1 MVPASS
7 IAATLGPSPRRYPCF
22 AAQTIIGLVLA
33 SLALGVTFAGDATH
47 PRPSLVH
54 KFWGVQDGAPDELT
68 ALAQTTDGYLWLG
81 AVSGLYR
88 FDGMHFERYRPL
100 SGPDLPSTNV
110 RGLFAPPTGGLWI
123 GYRFGGFSFLN
134 GGRLTNYDKEAA
146 STGSVSHFVQ
156 GADGIVWAVATTGLW
171 RFVGS
176 QWEHLGADWNPPAFT
191 ENFLGFDRAGYL
203 WAREIGRL
211 LFLRP
216 GGTRFEV
223 VEEGLDAI
231 EFDVAGF
238 LLDADG
244 YVVTSPAWAP
254 RSPAPK
260 GGPTA
265 YPPLK
270 DHLNGLIDREGG
282 VWMSQG
288 GLAHLWP
295 EGALEDALNAT
306 RFEPG
311 PLISGQ
317 ASRELLLVAS
327 DGRSQVEN
335 FNIHVYV
342 ISKLLDREGNV
353 WFGSSGGLHR
363 FFYKRFFQL
372 DLPDLTGPVAVVADG
387 QGGVWAGA
395 QGTRLFHVPSGRP
408 TWAAKPGDWKVQV
421 AYLGPAGDLWIG
433 TSSDLWH
440 ETLSDRHPIHAS
452 GERSATLAAFQNH
465 TGRAWERVDLPPQVA
480 GKAGYLQALTQDRQ
494 GGLWVSLGRHGLYRL
509 ADGVWTPYGGR
520 DDLPK
525 TGVVS
530 EFTDAA
536 GRVWFGFTRNQLA
549 VLDGD
554 RVRVFGPDDGL
565 RVGNVTAMAGRG
577 PDIWIGGEVGLQRY
591 SGGRLHAFVAD
602 DDLMLRGVSG
612 IVERANGDLWLNGL
626 TGIFHIDAA
635 EIARAERS
643 PAHRIT
649 GEHFGGRDGLPG
661 FAAQLRPLTSAF
673 EGPDGRLWFAVSSGV
688 VWLDPESAQ
697 HPVSPL
703 PITIQSVLVDDAPV
717 HQDPPLRLPPH
728 TSAVQIAYA
737 AVSLSSPEA
746 VRYRYRLS
754 GIDKE
759 WREVRVANPVTY
771 RNLSPGTYRFTV
783 GASNT
788 NGAWSDRLATVTFT
802 LLPAFY
808 QTGWFVALCAVA
820 AAGALS
826 LMFLFRLKQA
836 TRRLQSQLE
845 ARLGERE
852 RIARELHDTLLQG
865 VQGLLLKLQAVANRM
880 PPEDPTRRSIE
891 ATLDDADRVV
901 AEGRDRVRD
910 LRDGA
915 LPIHDLPAALR
926 RVAEECPG
934 GRIADLEVK
943 VEGDARDL
951 HPMVLEESYAIG
963 REAVTN
969 ALTHSRGEHVA
980 IEIGYAP
987 AQFLLRVRDDGRGID
1002 PAILETGGRD
1012 GHWGLQGMRER
1023 ARRIG
1028 AHLELRSGPGVG
1040 TEIELTV
1047 SAKTAYRSAGSRR
1060 SKLTVN
1066 PRSG

>member
-1 MVPASS
+1 MGFVLAN
-7 IAATLGPSPRRYPCF
+7 
-22 AAQTIIGLVLA
+22 LVLG
-33 SLALGVTFAGDATH
+33 LTFAGDATP

-54 KFWGVQDGAPDELT
+54 SFWGLRDGAPVDIT
-68 ALAQTTDGYLWLG
+68 ALAQMSDGYLWVG

-88 FDGMHFERYRPL
+88 FDGMRFERYRPL

-123 GYRFGGFSFLN
+123 GYRFGGFSFLDR
-134 GGRLTNYDKEAA
+134 GRLTNYDKEAA

-156 GADGIVWAVATTGLW
+156 GPDGIVWAVASTGLW
-171 RFVGS
+171 RFAGS
-176 QWEHLGADWNPPAFT
+176 QWQHLGDDWNPPAFT
-191 ENFLGFDRAGYL
+191 EDFLGFDRAGNL
-203 WAREIGRL
+203 WARELGRL

-216 GGTRFEV
+216 GGRRFEV
-223 VEEGLDAI
+223 VEKGLEHI
-231 EFDVAGF
+231 EFDAAGF

-254 RSPAPK
+254 RTPGPKEGPA
-260 GGPTA
+260 A
-265 YPPLK
+265 YPPVT

-282 VWMSQG
+282 VWMSMV
-288 GLAHLWP
+288 GLGHLWP
-295 EGALEDALNAT
+295 EGGLEDALNAA
-306 RFEPG
+306 RFEERPIA
-311 PLISGQ
+311 PGQ
-317 ASRELLLVAS
+317 AAREFLLVTS

-335 FNIHVYV
+335 LDFRVNIQA
-342 ISKLLDREGNV
+342 KLLDREGNV
-353 WFGSSGGLHR
+353 WFGSYGGLHR
-363 FFYKRFFQL
+363 FFYKKFFQL
-372 DLPDLTGPVAVVADG
+372 DLPGLSGPVALVADG

-395 QGTRLFHVPSGRP
+395 QETSLFHVPSGKP
-408 TWAAKPGDWKVQV
+408 TWVMNLGDWKVQV

-433 TSSDLWH
+433 TTTDLWH
-440 ETLSDRHPIHAS
+440 ETPSDRHSAHAS
-452 GERSATLAAFQNH
+452 GERSATRAALESH
-465 TGRAWERVDLPPQVA
+465 TGRTWERVDLPPEVV
-480 GKAGYLQALTQDRQ
+480 GNTGYLQALTQDRQ
-494 GGLWVSLGRHGLYRL
+494 GGLWVSLGRHGLYRV
-509 ADGVWTPYGGR
+509 AHGVWTPNGGR

-525 TGVVS
+525 SGVVS
-530 EFTDAA
+530 EFTDAT

-565 RVGNVTAMAGRG
+565 RVGNVTAIAGRG
-577 PDIWIGGEVGLQRY
+577 PDVWIGGEFGLQRY
-591 SGGRLHAFVAD
+591 RGGRLHAFVAED
-602 DDLMLRGVSG
+602 ELMLRGISG
-612 IVERANGDLWLNGL
+612 IVERSNGDLWLNGL
-626 TGIFHIDAA
+626 TGISHLDAA
-635 EIARAERS
+635 EIARAERD

-649 GEHFGGRDGLPG
+649 GERFGGRDGLPG
-661 FAAQLRPLTSAF
+661 FAAQLRPLATAF
-673 EGPDGRLWFAVSSGV
+673 EGPDGRLWFAVSDGAL
-688 VWLDPESAQ
+688 WLDPEHAQ
-697 HPVSPL
+697 HPVSPP
-703 PITIQSVLVDDAPV
+703 PITIQSILVDDASV
-717 HQDPPLRLPPH
+717 DRGQPLRLPPR
-728 TSAVQIAYA
+728 TSTVQIAYA

-759 WREVRVANPVTY
+759 WREVRAANPVTY
-771 RNLSPGTYRFTV
+771 RNLSPGDYRFTV
-783 GASNT
+783 GASDT

-808 QTGWFVALCAVA
+808 QTGWFLALCAVA

-826 LMFLFRLKQA
+826 LIFLLRLKQA

-891 ATLDDADRVV
+891 ATLDHADRVV

-926 RVAEECPG
+926 RVGEECPG
-934 GRIADLEVK
+934 GRIAAFEVK
-943 VEGDARDL
+943 VAGDARDL

-963 REAVTN
+963 REALTN

-980 IEIGYAP
+980 VEIGYAP
-987 AQFLLRVRDDGRGID
+987 AQFRLRVRDDGRGID

-1028 AHLELRSGPGVG
+1028 AHLELRSGPGGG

-1047 SAKTAYRSAGSRR
+1047 SAKTAYRSGASRR
-1060 SKLTVN
+1060 S
-1066 PRSG
+1066 